1 MKHLQ
6 PFQVFPSIPA
16 PLSFLDELSR
26 NLWWSW
32 HHDAKELYRRID
44 PKLWRESGQ
53 NPIVFSTL
61 VSASRLKELTVDEG
75 FLAHQ
80 RRVKE
85 LYERCV
91 LSKPKLA
98 DSPFAP
104 DGTIAY
110 VSMEFGIHESLPLFA
125 GGLGVL
131 AGDHLKAA
139 SDLMLP
145 VTGVSL
151 LYRQGYFRQYLSID
165 GMQQEEYPETDLYN
179 IPIERAFDS
188 NGKELYISITGPS
201 LEIHAQVWKIMI
213 GRISLFLLDT
223 NVPENS
229 PEIRGITANLYP
241 ADQNKRLA
249 QEVLLGIGG
258 MQALAAMGI
267 FPSVIHMN
275 EGHSAFS
282 SLERLAQIIARFKT
296 DLKTAMEIAPRTSVF
311 TTHTPVVAGHDVFPA
326 DLVKPYIV
334 QLQEKLGISQKE
346 ILSWG
351 QPYWKDADGQFSMFV
366 LGLRMSQFC
375 NGVSQLHGSVAR
387 KMWAH
392 IWPDR
397 PVDEIPITHVTN
409 GAHVPSWISFEQSLL
424 FDRFLGPGWSQ
435 YPWNHS
441 IMNRIDGIYDEELWR
456 IHEMNR
462 SRLIRSCREIMVKQ
476 YGRRNT
482 PTTIMS
488 DIESVLDQ
496 DALTIVFARRF
507 ATYKRSHLLFMD
519 PERLESILTSTS
531 HPVQII
537 FAGKAHPKDQEGKD
551 LIKKIIQFA
560 KSPVI
565 RHRLIFL
572 EDYDISI
579 ARMLVQGADVW
590 LNTPR
595 RPFEACGTSGIKAA
609 INGAINVSILDGWWC
624 EGYSE
629 ERGWKI
635 GKGEEFVDPDYQ
647 DAIESQALYNVL
659 SEEVIP
665 CFYDRKNGDAPRLW
679 VAKMKA
685 SMKMALQYFCSH
697 LMVSKYNDQ
706 FYVPS
711 AKRLLKLISED
722 LEEAKALALQRDR
735 MLSLWK
741 FIKLDPPVRKET
753 GPFRVGE
760 SFNVTSEVF
769 LGEIN
774 PEEVEIQL
782 YFGKMKSID
791 SLTTGS
797 YVSMKAEQDLGNGRY
812 VYGCSV
818 GCNVS
823 GRFGFTVRAT
833 PKGDGWIK
841 NTPELLTWA

>member
-1 MKHLQ
+1 MKYLQ
-6 PFQVFPSIPA
+6 PFQVFPTIPSQI
-16 PLSFLDELSR
+16 SFLDDLSR

-44 PKLWRESGQ
+44 PKLWRDSDQ
-53 NPIVFSTL
+53 NPIIFSTL
-61 VSASRLKELTVDEG
+61 VSPSRLKELTADEG
-75 FLAHQ
+75 FLAHLK
-80 RRVKE
+80 RVKE
-85 LYERCV
+85 LYEKDV
-91 LSKPKLA
+91 LAQAKTT
-98 DSPFAP
+98 DSPFGNN
-104 DGTIAY
+104 GTIAY
-110 VSMEFGIHESLPLFA
+110 FSMEFGIHESLPFFA

-131 AGDHLKAA
+131 AGDYLKAA

-151 LYRQGYFRQYLSID
+151 LYRNGYFRQYLNLE
-165 GMQQEEYPETDLYN
+165 GMQQEEYPETDLYTF
-179 IPIERAFDS
+179 PVERASGTD
-188 NGKELYISITGPS
+188 GKELYISINGPNG
-201 LEIHAQVWKIMI
+201 EIRAQVWKIMI
-213 GRISLFLLDT
+213 GRIPLFLLDT
-223 NVPENS
+223 NLPDNS
-229 PEIRGITANLYP
+229 PAVRGITANLYP
-241 ADQNKRLA
+241 ADHNIRLA

-258 MQALAAMGI
+258 MQALSAMGI

-282 SLERLAQIIARFKT
+282 SFERLAQIIARFNI
-296 DLKTAMEIAPRTSVF
+296 DLKTALEIGPRTSVF

-326 DLVKPYIV
+326 DIVKPYIKP
-334 QLQEKLGISQKE
+334 LKEKLGISEKE

-351 QPYWKDADGQFSMFV
+351 QPFWKDANGQFSMFV
-366 LGLRMSQFC
+366 LGLRMSQYC

-392 IWPDR
+392 IWPER
-397 PVDEIPITHVTN
+397 PVDEIPITHITN
-409 GAHVPSWISFEQSLL
+409 GAHVPTWISYELSLL
-424 FDRFLGPGWSQ
+424 FDRYLGPGWSQ
-435 YPWNHS
+435 HPWNPS

-462 SRLIRSCREIMVKQ
+462 SRLIRNCRELMIKQ

-482 PTTIMS
+482 PTPVMS
-488 DIESVLDQ
+488 DIEAVLDQ

-519 PERLESILTSTS
+519 PDRLESILNSKT
-531 HPVQII
+531 HPIQII

-551 LIKKIIQFA
+551 LIKKIITFA
-560 KSPVI
+560 RKPGL

-609 INGAINVSILDGWWC
+609 INGALNVSILDGWWC

-629 ERGWKI
+629 ENGWKI
-635 GKGEEFVDPDYQ
+635 GKGEEFFDPDYQ
-647 DAIESQALYNVL
+647 DAVESQALYNVL

-685 SMKMALQYFCSH
+685 SMKMAMKHFCSH
-697 LMVSKYNDQ
+697 VMVSKYNSS

-711 AKRLLKLISED
+711 AKRLLELTAD
-722 LEEAKALALQRDR
+722 GFAEAKALTLQRER
-735 MLSLWK
+735 LRSLWK
-741 FIKLDPPVRKET
+741 CIKMDPPVRKKS
-753 GPFRVGE
+753 GPFRVGDT
-760 SFNVTSEVF
+760 FTVTSEVF
-769 LGEIN
+769 LGEIR
-774 PEEVEIQL
+774 PDEVDVQL
-782 YFGKMKSID
+782 YFGRMKSVD
-791 SLTTGS
+791 ALTTGS
-797 YVSMKAEQDLGNGRY
+797 YLPMEARQALGDGRY
-812 VYGCSV
+812 VYETDLTCSI
-818 GCNVS
+818 S
-823 GRFGFTVRAT
+823 GRFGITVRAT
-833 PKGDGWIK
+833 PKGDDWIK

>member
-61 VSASRLKELTVDEG
+61 VSPSRLKELTEDEG
-75 FLAHQ
+75 FLVHQ
-80 RRVKE
+80 KRVKE
-85 LYERCV
+85 LYENSV
-91 LSKPKLA
+91 LSKSNLT
-98 DSPFAP
+98 DSPFEP

-139 SDLMLP
+139 SDLMLQ

-151 LYRQGYFRQYLSID
+151 LYRQGYFRQYLSLD
-165 GMQQEEYPETDLYN
+165 GMQQEEYPETDLYTV
-179 IPIERAFDS
+179 PIERALGVD
-188 NGKELYISITGPS
+188 GKELCISIAGPDG
-201 LEIHAQVWKIMI
+201 EIHAQVWKIMV
-213 GRISLFLLDT
+213 GRISLLLLDT
-223 NVPENS
+223 NLPENS

-258 MQALAAMGI
+258 MRALASMGI

-282 SLERLAQIIARFKT
+282 SLERLAQIVARFNT
-296 DLKTAMEIAPRTSVF
+296 DLKTALEIGPRTSVF

-326 DLVKPYIV
+326 DLVKPYIAP
-334 QLQEKLGISQKE
+334 LKEKLGISEKE

-351 QPYWKDADGQFSMFV
+351 RPFWKDADGQFSMFV

-387 KMWAH
+387 KMWAN

-409 GAHVPSWISFEQSLL
+409 GAHVPSWISYELSLL
-424 FDRFLGPGWSQ
+424 FDRYLGPGWSHH
-435 YPWNHS
+435 PWNPS

-462 SRLIRSCREIMVKQ
+462 SRLIRTCREIMIKQ
-476 YGRRNT
+476 YERRNT
-482 PTTIMS
+482 PTTIMT

-519 PERLESILTSTS
+519 PERLESILTSKTQ
-531 HPVQII
+531 PIQIV

-551 LIKKIIQFA
+551 LIKKIILFA
-560 KSPVI
+560 KRPSI

-635 GKGEEFVDPDYQ
+635 GNGEEFFDPDYQ
-647 DAIESQALYNVL
+647 DAVESQALYNVL

-665 CFYDRKNGDAPRLW
+665 CFYDRKNGGAPRLW

-685 SMKMALQYFCSH
+685 SMKMAMQYFCSH
-697 LMVSKYNDQ
+697 VMVSKYNNQ

-711 AKRLLKLISED
+711 GKRLIELISD
-722 LEEAKALALQRDR
+722 NLAEAKALTLQRDR
-735 MLSLWK
+735 MHSLWK
-741 FIKLDPPVRKET
+741 FIKLDPPVRKKP
-753 GPFRVGE
+753 GPFRVGDT
-760 SFNVTSEVF
+760 FNVTSEVF
-769 LGEIN
+769 LGEIK
-774 PEEVEIQL
+774 PEEVEVQL
-782 YFGKMKSID
+782 YFGQMKSVD
-791 SLTTGS
+791 SLKTGS
-797 YVSMKAEQDLGNGRY
+797 YVSMKAQEDLGNGRY
-812 VYGCSV
+812 VYGCDV

-823 GRFGFTVRAT
+823 GRFGFTARAT
-833 PKGDGWIK
+833 PKGDVWIK

>member
-6 PFQVFPSIPA
+6 PFQVFPAIPA

-32 HHDAKELYRRID
+32 HHDAKELFRRID
-44 PKLWRESGQ
+44 PNLWRESGQ

-61 VSASRLKELTVDEG
+61 ISASRLKELAGDES

-80 RRVKE
+80 KRVKE
-85 LYERCV
+85 LYENSV
-91 LSKPKLA
+91 LSKPKLTA
-98 DSPFAP
+98 SPFEP
-104 DGTIAY
+104 NGTIAY
-110 VSMEFGIHESLPLFA
+110 FSMEFGIHESLPFFA

-151 LYRQGYFRQYLSID
+151 LYRQGYFRQYLNLD
-165 GMQQEEYPETDLYN
+165 GMQQEEYPEADLYTF
-179 IPIERAFDS
+179 PTERALDAE
-188 NGKELYISITGPS
+188 GKELYISITGPNG
-201 LEIHAQVWKIMI
+201 EIHAQVWKIMI
-213 GRISLFLLDT
+213 GRIPLLLLDT
-223 NVPENS
+223 NLPENS
-229 PEIRGITANLYP
+229 PESRGITANLYP

-258 MQALAAMGI
+258 MQALSSMGI
-267 FPSVIHMN
+267 FPSVVHMN

-282 SLERLAQIIARFKT
+282 SFERLAQIIARFNI
-296 DLKTAMEIAPRTSVF
+296 DLKTALEIGPRTSVF

-326 DLVKPYIV
+326 DIVKPYIAP
-334 QLQEKLGISQKE
+334 LKEKLGVSEKE

-351 QPYWKDADGQFSMFV
+351 QPFWKDADGQFSMFV

-392 IWPDR
+392 IWPGR

-409 GAHVPSWISFEQSLL
+409 GAHVPSWMSDELSLL
-424 FDRFLGPGWSQ
+424 FDRYLGPGWSQ
-435 YPWNHS
+435 HPWNPPV
-441 IMNRIDGIYDEELWR
+441 MNRIDGIYDEELWR

-462 SRLIRSCREIMVKQ
+462 SRLIRTCRELMTKQ
-476 YGRRNT
+476 YERRNT
-482 PTTIMS
+482 PTMIMS
-488 DIESVLDQ
+488 DIEFVLDQ

-507 ATYKRSHLLFMD
+507 ATYKRSHLLFMNPD
-519 PERLESILTSTS
+519 RLESILTSKT

-551 LIKKIIQFA
+551 LIKKIVLFA
-560 KSPVI
+560 KRPGI

-595 RPFEACGTSGIKAA
+595 RPFEACGTSGMKAA

-629 ERGWKI
+629 ERGWRI
-635 GKGEEFVDPDYQ
+635 GKGEEFFDPDYQ
-647 DAIESQALYNVL
+647 DAVESQALYNVL

-665 CFYDRKNGDAPRLW
+665 CFYDRKNGAAPRLW

-685 SMKMALQYFCSH
+685 SMKMAMQYFCSH
-697 LMVSKYNDQ
+697 VMVSKYNNQ

-711 AKRLLKLISED
+711 AKRLIELISD
-722 LEEAKALALQRDR
+722 NLAEAKALKLQRER
-735 MLSLWK
+735 LCSLWR
-741 FIKLDPPVRKET
+741 FINIDPPVRKKT
-753 GPFRVGE
+753 GPFRVGDT
-760 SFNVTSEVF
+760 FNVTSEVF
-769 LGEIN
+769 LGEIK
-774 PEEVEIQL
+774 PEEVEVQL
-782 YFGKMKSID
+782 YFGRMKSVD

-797 YVSMKAEQDLGNGRY
+797 YVSMKAQQDLGNGRY
-812 VYGCSV
+812 VYGCDV
-818 GCNVS
+818 ACHVS
-823 GRFGFTVRAT
+823 GRFGFTARAT
-833 PKGDGWIK
+833 PKGDDWIK

>member
-61 VSASRLKELTVDEG
+61 VSPSRLKELTEDEG
-75 FLAHQ
+75 FLVHQ
-80 RRVKE
+80 KRVKE
-85 LYERCV
+85 LYENSV
-91 LSKPKLA
+91 LSKSNLT
-98 DSPFAP
+98 DSPFEP

-139 SDLMLP
+139 SDLMLQ

-151 LYRQGYFRQYLSID
+151 LYRQGYFRQYLTLD
-165 GMQQEEYPETDLYN
+165 GMQQEEYPETDLYTV
-179 IPIERAFDS
+179 PIERALGVD
-188 NGKELYISITGPS
+188 GKELCISIAGPDG
-201 LEIHAQVWKIMI
+201 EIHAQVWKIMV
-213 GRISLFLLDT
+213 GRISLLLLDT
-223 NVPENS
+223 NLPENS

-258 MQALAAMGI
+258 MRALASMGI

-282 SLERLAQIIARFKT
+282 SLERLAQIVARFNT
-296 DLKTAMEIAPRTSVF
+296 DLKTALEIGPRTSVF

-326 DLVKPYIV
+326 DLVKPYIAP
-334 QLQEKLGISQKE
+334 LKEKLGISEKE

-351 QPYWKDADGQFSMFV
+351 RPFWKDADGQFSMFV

-387 KMWAH
+387 KMWAN

-409 GAHVPSWISFEQSLL
+409 GAHVPSWISYELSLL
-424 FDRFLGPGWSQ
+424 FDRYLGPGWSHH
-435 YPWNHS
+435 PWNPS

-462 SRLIRSCREIMVKQ
+462 SRLIRTCREIMIKQ
-476 YGRRNT
+476 YERRNT
-482 PTTIMS
+482 PTTIMT

-519 PERLESILTSTS
+519 PERLESILTSKTQ
-531 HPVQII
+531 PIQIV

-551 LIKKIIQFA
+551 LIKKIILFA
-560 KSPVI
+560 KRPSI

-635 GKGEEFVDPDYQ
+635 GNGEEFFDPDYQ
-647 DAIESQALYNVL
+647 DAVESQALYNVL

-685 SMKMALQYFCSH
+685 SMKMAMQYFCSH
-697 LMVSKYNDQ
+697 VMVSKYNNQ

-711 AKRLLKLISED
+711 GKRLIELISD
-722 LEEAKALALQRDR
+722 NLAEAKALTLQRDR
-735 MLSLWK
+735 MHSLWK
-741 FIKLDPPVRKET
+741 FIKLDPPVRKKP
-753 GPFRVGE
+753 GPFRVGDT
-760 SFNVTSEVF
+760 FNVTSEVF
-769 LGEIN
+769 LGEIK
-774 PEEVEIQL
+774 PEEVEVQL
-782 YFGKMKSID
+782 YFGQMKSVD
-791 SLTTGS
+791 SLKTGS
-797 YVSMKAEQDLGNGRY
+797 YVSMKAQEDLGNGRY
-812 VYGCSV
+812 VYGCDV

-823 GRFGFTVRAT
+823 GRFGFTARAT

>member
-6 PFQVFPSIPA
+6 PFQVFPSIPE
-16 PLSFLDELSR
+16 PLSFLDKLSR

-44 PKLWRESGQ
+44 PKLWQESGQ

-80 RRVKE
+80 KRVKE
-85 LYERCV
+85 LYETKI
-91 LSKPKLA
+91 LSKPKLT
-98 DSPFAP
+98 DSPFEP

-151 LYRQGYFRQYLSID
+151 LYRQGYFRQYLTLD
-165 GMQQEEYPETDLYN
+165 GMQQEEYPETDLYT
-179 IPIERAFDS
+179 IPIERALDAA
-188 NGKELYISITGPS
+188 GKDLYISINGPDW
-201 LEIHAQVWKIMI
+201 EIHAQVWKIMV
-213 GRISLFLLDT
+213 GRIPLLLLDT
-223 NVPENS
+223 NLPENS

-241 ADQNKRLA
+241 ADQRKRLA

-258 MQALAAMGI
+258 MRALASMGI
-267 FPSVIHMN
+267 FPSVVHMN

-282 SLERLAQIIARFKT
+282 SLERLAQIIARFNT
-296 DLKTAMEIAPRTSVF
+296 DLKTALEIGPRTSVF

-326 DLVKPYIV
+326 DLVKPYIAP
-334 QLQEKLGISQKE
+334 LKEKLGISEKE

-351 QPYWKDADGQFSMFV
+351 QPFWKDADGQFSMFV

-409 GAHVPSWISFEQSLL
+409 GAHVPSWISYELSLL
-424 FDRFLGPGWSQ
+424 FDRYLGPGWSQ
-435 YPWNHS
+435 HPYNHS

-462 SRLIRSCREIMVKQ
+462 SRLIRTCREIMVKQ

-482 PTTIMS
+482 PTPIMR

-519 PERLESILTSTS
+519 PERLESILTSKTQ
-531 HPVQII
+531 PIQII

-560 KSPVI
+560 KCPSI

-579 ARMLVQGADVW
+579 ARILVQGSDVW

-635 GKGEEFVDPDYQ
+635 GNGEEFFDPDYQ

-685 SMKMALQYFCSH
+685 SMKMAMQYFCSH
-697 LMVSKYNDQ
+697 FMVSKYNDQ
-706 FYVPS
+706 FYAPS
-711 AKRLLKLISED
+711 AKRLLELISDD
-722 LEEAKALALQRDR
+722 LAEANALTLQRER
-735 MLSLWK
+735 MRSLWK
-741 FIKLDPPVRKET
+741 FIKVDPPVRKKT
-753 GPFRVGE
+753 GPFRVGD
-760 SFNVTSEVF
+760 SFNVTSEVL
-769 LGEIN
+769 LGEIK

-782 YFGKMKSID
+782 YFGKMKSVD

-812 VYGCSV
+812 VYGCDV
-818 GCNVS
+818 GCHIS
-823 GRFGFTVRAT
+823 GRFGFTVRAM

>member
-6 PFQVFPSIPA
+6 PFQVFPTIPA
-16 PLSFLDELSR
+16 PISFLNDLSR

-32 HHDAKELYRRID
+32 HHDAKELFRRID

-61 VSASRLKELTVDEG
+61 ISASRLNELTVDEG

-80 RRVKE
+80 KRVRE
-85 LYERCV
+85 LYEKDI
-91 LSKPKLA
+91 LSKPITA
-98 DSPFAP
+98 DSAIEPN
-104 DGTIAY
+104 GTIAY
-110 VSMEFGIHESLPLFA
+110 FSMEFGIHESLPLFA

-139 SDLMLP
+139 SDLMVP
-145 VTGVSL
+145 ITGVSL
-151 LYRQGYFRQYLSID
+151 LYRNGYFRQYLNLD
-165 GMQQEEYPETDLYN
+165 GMQQEEYPETDLYTF
-179 IPIERAFDS
+179 PIERALDVK
-188 NGKELYISITGPS
+188 GKELYISIPGPNG
-201 LEIHAQVWKIMI
+201 EMRAQVWKIMI
-213 GRISLFLLDT
+213 GRIPLLLLDT
-223 NVPENS
+223 NLPDNS

-241 ADQNKRLA
+241 AEQNKRLA

-258 MQALAAMGI
+258 MQALSSMGI
-267 FPSVIHMN
+267 FPSVVHMN

-282 SLERLAQIIARFKT
+282 SFERLAQIIARFNI
-296 DLKTAMEIAPRTSVF
+296 DFKTALEIGPRTSVF

-326 DLVKPYIV
+326 DIVKPYIAP
-334 QLQEKLGISQKE
+334 LKEKLGISEKE

-351 QPYWKDADGQFSMFV
+351 QPFWENAAGQFSMFV

-392 IWPDR
+392 IWPER

-409 GAHVPSWISFEQSLL
+409 GAHVPTWMSYELSLL

-435 YPWNHS
+435 HPWNPPV
-441 IMNRIDGIYDEELWR
+441 MNRIAGIYDEELWR

-462 SRLIRSCREIMVKQ
+462 SRLIRTCRELMIKQ
-476 YGRRNT
+476 YERRNT

-519 PERLESILTSTS
+519 PDRLESILTSTTY
-531 HPVQII
+531 PVQII

-560 KSPVI
+560 KRPAI

-579 ARMLVQGADVW
+579 ARVLVQGADVW

-635 GKGEEFVDPDYQ
+635 GKGEEFFDPDYQ
-647 DAIESQALYNVL
+647 DAVESQALYNVL

-685 SMKMALQYFCSH
+685 SMKMALEHFCSH
-697 LMVSKYNDQ
+697 VMVSKYNNQ

-711 AKRLLKLISED
+711 AKRLPELISD
-722 LEEAKALALQRDR
+722 NLAEAKALTIQRER
-735 MLSLWK
+735 LSSLWK
-741 FIKLDPPVRKET
+741 FIKMAPPVRKKT
-753 GPFRVGE
+753 GPFRVGDT
-760 SFNVTSEVF
+760 FDVTSEVF
-769 LGEIN
+769 LGEIK
-774 PEEVEIQL
+774 PEEVDIQL
-782 YFGKMKSID
+782 YFGRMKSVD

-797 YVSMKAEQDLGNGRY
+797 YVPMKVQQDLGNGRY
-812 VYGCSV
+812 VYGCDLE
-818 GCNVS
+818 CNLS
-823 GRFGFTVRAT
+823 GRFGFTARAT
-833 PKGDGWIK
+833 PKGDDWIK

>member
-16 PLSFLDELSR
+16 PLYFLDELSR

-61 VSASRLKELTVDEG
+61 VSPSRLKELTVDEG

-80 RRVKE
+80 KRVKE
-85 LYERCV
+85 LYENRV
-91 LSKPKLA
+91 LSKPKLG
-98 DSPFAP
+98 DSPFGP

-151 LYRQGYFRQYLSID
+151 LYRQGYFRQYLTID
-165 GMQQEEYPETDLYN
+165 GMQQEEYPETDLYT
-179 IPIERAFDS
+179 IPIERALDAG
-188 NGKELYISITGPS
+188 GKELYISIAGPNW
-201 LEIHAQVWKIMI
+201 EINAQVWKIMV
-213 GRISLFLLDT
+213 GRIPLLLLDT
-223 NVPENS
+223 NLPENS

-258 MQALAAMGI
+258 MQALASMGM
-267 FPSVIHMN
+267 FSSVVHMN

-282 SLERLAQIIARFKT
+282 SLERLAQIIARFNT
-296 DLKTAMEIAPRTSVF
+296 DLKTALEIAPRTSVF

-326 DLVKPYIV
+326 DLVKPYIAP
-334 QLQEKLGISQKE
+334 LQDKLGVSEKE

-351 QPYWKDADGQFSMFV
+351 QPFWKDADGQFSMFV

-375 NGVSQLHGSVAR
+375 NGVSRLHGSVAR

-397 PVDEIPITHVTN
+397 PVDEIPITHITN
-409 GAHVPSWISFEQSLL
+409 GAHVPSWISYELSLL
-424 FDRFLGPGWSQ
+424 FDRYLGPGWSQ
-435 YPWNHS
+435 HPWNPS
-441 IMNRIDGIYDEELWR
+441 IMDRIDGIYDEELWR

-462 SRLIRSCREIMVKQ
+462 SRLIRTCREIMVKQ

-482 PTTIMS
+482 PTTIMT

-519 PERLESILTSTS
+519 PERIESILTSKTQ
-531 HPVQII
+531 PIQIV

-560 KSPVI
+560 KRPGI

-635 GKGEEFVDPDYQ
+635 GKGEEFFDPDYQ
-647 DAIESQALYNVL
+647 DAVESQALYNVL

-685 SMKMALQYFCSH
+685 SMKMAMQHFCSH
-697 LMVSKYNDQ
+697 VMVSKYNKE

-711 AKRLLKLISED
+711 AKRLLELIPDD
-722 LEEAKALALQRDR
+722 LAKAKALTLQRER
-735 MLSLWK
+735 MRSLWK
-741 FIKLDPPVRKET
+741 FIKLDPPVRKKT
-753 GPFRVGE
+753 GPFRVGDT
-760 SFNVTSEVF
+760 FNVTSEVF
-769 LGEIN
+769 LGEIK
-774 PEEVEIQL
+774 PEEVEVQL
-782 YFGKMKSID
+782 YFGKIKSVD
-791 SLTTGS
+791 SIATGNS
-797 YVSMKAEQDLGNGRY
+797 VPMKAEQDLGNGRY
-812 VYGCSV
+812 VYGCEV
-818 GCNVS
+818 ACHVS
-823 GRFGFTVRAT
+823 GRFGFTARAT
-833 PKGDGWIK
+833 PKGDDWIK

>member
-6 PFQVFPSIPA
+6 PFQVFPAIPA

-32 HHDAKELYRRID
+32 HHDAKELFRRID

-61 VSASRLKELTVDEG
+61 ISASRLKELAGDEG

-80 RRVKE
+80 KRVKE
-85 LYERCV
+85 LYENNI

-98 DSPFAP
+98 ASPFEP
-104 DGTIAY
+104 NGTIAY
-110 VSMEFGIHESLPLFA
+110 FSMEFGIHESLPFFA

-145 VTGVSL
+145 VMGVSL
-151 LYRQGYFRQYLSID
+151 LYRQGYFRQYLTLD
-165 GMQQEEYPETDLYN
+165 GMQQEEYPEADLYTF
-179 IPIERAFDS
+179 PIERALDAG
-188 NGKELYISITGPS
+188 GKELYISITGPNG
-201 LEIHAQVWKIMI
+201 EIRAQVWKIMI
-213 GRISLFLLDT
+213 GRIPLLLLDT
-223 NVPENS
+223 NLPENS
-229 PEIRGITANLYP
+229 PESRGITANLYP

-258 MQALAAMGI
+258 MQALASMGI
-267 FPSVIHMN
+267 FPSVVHMN

-282 SLERLAQIIARFKT
+282 SFERLAQIIARFNI
-296 DLKTAMEIAPRTSVF
+296 DLKTALEIGPRTSVF

-326 DLVKPYIV
+326 DIVKPYIAP
-334 QLQEKLGISQKE
+334 LKEKLGVSEKE

-351 QPYWKDADGQFSMFV
+351 QPFWKDADGQFSMFV

-392 IWPDR
+392 IWPGR

-409 GAHVPSWISFEQSLL
+409 GAHVPSWISYELSLL
-424 FDRFLGPGWSQ
+424 FDRYLGPGWSQ
-435 YPWNHS
+435 HPWNPS

-462 SRLIRSCREIMVKQ
+462 SRLIRTCRELMIKQ
-476 YGRRNT
+476 YERRNT

-519 PERLESILTSTS
+519 PDRLESMLTSKT
-531 HPVQII
+531 HPIQIV

-560 KSPVI
+560 KRPGI

-595 RPFEACGTSGIKAA
+595 RPFEACGTSGMKAA
-609 INGAINVSILDGWWC
+609 INGTINVSILDGWWC

-635 GKGEEFVDPDYQ
+635 GKGEEFFDPDYQ
-647 DAIESQALYNVL
+647 DAVESQALYNVL

-685 SMKMALQYFCSH
+685 SMKMAMQYFCSH
-697 LMVSKYNDQ
+697 VMVSKYNNQ
-706 FYVPS
+706 FYIPS
-711 AKRLLKLISED
+711 AKRLIELISD
-722 LEEAKALALQRDR
+722 NLAEAKALTLQRER
-735 MLSLWK
+735 LRSLWK
-741 FIKLDPPVRKET
+741 FIKMDPPVRKTT
-753 GPFRVGE
+753 GPFRVGDT
-760 SFNVTSEVF
+760 FNVTSEVF
-769 LGEIN
+769 LGEIK
-774 PEEVEIQL
+774 PEEVEVQL
-782 YFGKMKSID
+782 YFGRMKSVD
-791 SLTTGS
+791 SLVTGS
-797 YVSMKAEQDLGNGRY
+797 YVPMKAQQDLGNGLY
-812 VYGCSV
+812 IYGCDV
-818 GCNVS
+818 ACHVS
-823 GRFGFTVRAT
+823 GRFGFTARAT
-833 PKGDGWIK
+833 PKGDDWIK

>member
-6 PFQVFPSIPA
+6 PFQVFPTIPA
-16 PLSFLDELSR
+16 PISFLNDLSR

-32 HHDAKELYRRID
+32 HHDAKELFRRID

-61 VSASRLKELTVDEG
+61 VPASRLNELTLDEG

-80 RRVKE
+80 KRVRE
-85 LYERCV
+85 LYEKDV
-91 LSKPKLA
+91 LSKPINA
-98 DSPFAP
+98 DSPFGP
-104 DGTIAY
+104 NETIAY
-110 VSMEFGIHESLPLFA
+110 FSMEFGIHESLPLFA

-139 SDLMLP
+139 SDLMVP
-145 VTGVSL
+145 ITGVSL
-151 LYRQGYFRQYLSID
+151 LYRNGYFRQYLNLD
-165 GMQQEEYPETDLYN
+165 GMQQEEYPETDLYTF
-179 IPIERAFDS
+179 PIERALDVK
-188 NGKELYISITGPS
+188 GKELYISIPGPNG
-201 LEIHAQVWKIMI
+201 EMRAQVWKIMI
-213 GRISLFLLDT
+213 GRIPLLLLDT
-223 NVPENS
+223 NLPDNS
-229 PEIRGITANLYP
+229 PEIRGITASLYP
-241 ADQNKRLA
+241 AEQNKRLA

-258 MQALAAMGI
+258 MQALSSMGI
-267 FPSVIHMN
+267 FPSVVHMN

-282 SLERLAQIIARFKT
+282 SFERLAQIIARFNI
-296 DLKTAMEIAPRTSVF
+296 DFKTALEIGPRTSVF

-326 DLVKPYIV
+326 DIVKPYIAP
-334 QLQEKLGISQKE
+334 LKEKLGISEKE

-351 QPYWKDADGQFSMFV
+351 QPFWENAAGQFSMFV

-392 IWPDR
+392 IWPER

-409 GAHVPSWISFEQSLL
+409 GAHVPTWMSYELSLL

-435 YPWNHS
+435 HPWNPPV
-441 IMNRIDGIYDEELWR
+441 MNRIDGIYDEELWR

-462 SRLIRSCREIMVKQ
+462 SRLIRTCRELMIKQ
-476 YGRRNT
+476 YERRNT

-519 PERLESILTSTS
+519 PDRLESILTSTAY
-531 HPVQII
+531 PVQII

-560 KSPVI
+560 KRPSI

-635 GKGEEFVDPDYQ
+635 GKGEEFFDPDYQ
-647 DAIESQALYNVL
+647 DAVESQALYNVL

-685 SMKMALQYFCSH
+685 SMKMALQHFCSH
-697 LMVSKYNDQ
+697 VMVSKYNNH
-706 FYVPS
+706 FYIPS
-711 AKRLLKLISED
+711 AKRLPALISD
-722 LEEAKALALQRDR
+722 NLAEAKALTIQRER
-735 MLSLWK
+735 LGSLWK
-741 FIKLDPPVRKET
+741 FIKMAPPVRKKT
-753 GPFRVGE
+753 GPFRVGDT
-760 SFNVTSEVF
+760 FDVTSEVF

-774 PEEVEIQL
+774 PEEVEVQL
-782 YFGKMKSID
+782 YFGRMKSVD

-797 YVSMKAEQDLGNGRY
+797 YVPMKVQQDLGNGRY
-812 VYGCSV
+812 VYGCDLE
-818 GCNVS
+818 CNVS
-823 GRFGFTVRAT
+823 GRFGFTARAT
-833 PKGDGWIK
+833 PKGDDWIK